1 MKLRLYA
8 DRVVAAGSAKADCEY
23 YLRSEYDFQASKDN
37 PQDMVVKGTPQRLY
51 MILLDLS
58 ELMEVELC

>member
-1 MKLRLYA
+1 MQLRIYA
-8 DRVVAAGSAKADCEY
+8 DRIVAVGGTKEDCNY

>member
-8 DRVVAAGSAKADCEY
+8 DRIVAINGTNEDCEY
-23 YLRSEYDFQASKDN
+23 YMRSEYDFQASKDN
-37 PQDMVVKGTPQRLY
+37 ARDMAVKGTPQRLY